1 MTINDVDYIGSVPS
15 ALGLTGNLTGTPA
28 CDALDTMTAK
38 LREWKPTWEMDR
50 GRKSAKI
57 VIGTQVPARGV
68 DGSSS
73 RNTVICRVVEP
84 TEEELRHV
92 DILL

>member
-1 MTINDVDYIGSVPS
+1 MTINDSHYIGSVPS
-15 ALGLTGNLTGTPA
+15 ALGLSGYLTGTPPS
-28 CDALDTMTAK
+28 DALDTMVTK
-38 LREWKPTWEMDR
+38 LREWKPTLEMDR

-57 VIGTQVPARGV
+57 VIGTQVPAEGV
-68 DGSSS
+68 DGTIT

-92 DILL
+92 DILQ

>member
-1 MTINDVDYIGSVPS
+1 MTIHDVVYIGSVPS
-15 ALGLTGNLTGTPA
+15 ALGLSGYLTGTPPSG
-28 CDALDTMTAK
+28 ALDTMVTK
-38 LREWKPTWEMDR
+38 LKEWKPTLERDR

-68 DGSSS
+68 DGSRS

-84 TEEELRHV
+84 TEEEVRYV
-92 DILL
+92 DILQ